1 MVDQPYTIVAN
12 STGATHTHT
21 HTHTHTDSHTH
32 TPPAF
37 IFPYKH
43 EKSLYPVGV
52 HERKLGTCGTEADH
66 CPGTVL
72 AASVKLLSNTVRPDK
87 RTPPFPSQFLIL
99 KW

>member
-1 MVDQPYTIVAN
+1 M
-12 STGATHTHT
+12 
-21 HTHTHTDSHTH
+21 
-32 TPPAF
+32 
-37 IFPYKH
+37 
-43 EKSLYPVGV
+43 YPVGV